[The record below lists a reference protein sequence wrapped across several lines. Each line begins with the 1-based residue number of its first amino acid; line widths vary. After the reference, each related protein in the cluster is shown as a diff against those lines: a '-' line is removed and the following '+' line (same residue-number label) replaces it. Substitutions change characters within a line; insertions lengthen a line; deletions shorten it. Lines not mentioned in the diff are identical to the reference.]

1 MKKYS
6 TTIRI
11 NNIGFYQLL
20 KDIEKGSISM
30 AEFKEV
36 DKLLTKEQRQELIDN
51 LWDIAISRL
60 LDKDDVNVYDFLE
73 PQEVDIYKYLTIDR
87 VEDLPF

>member
-1 MKKYS
+1 MKEYS
-6 TTIRI
+6 TTIKV

-20 KDIEKGSISM
+20 EDITKGSIST

-36 DKLLTKEQRQELIDN
+36 DKLLTREQRQELIEN
-51 LWDIAISRL
+51 LFDLAISRL
-60 LDKDDVNVYDFLE
+60 LDKDDVNAYDFLE
-73 PQEVDIYKYLTIDR
+73 PQEADIYKYLTVDR

>member
-1 MKKYS
+1 MKEYS
-6 TTIRI
+6 TTIKV

-20 KDIEKGSISM
+20 EDITRGNISK

-36 DKLLTKEQRQELIDN
+36 DKLLTREQRQELIDN
-51 LWDIAISRL
+51 LWDLAISRL

-73 PQEVDIYKYLTIDR
+73 PQEVDIYKYLTADR
-87 VEDLPF
+87 VEDISF